1 MASVPP
7 QNPSNNS
14 VSPTVRPSVNPPAPG
29 TVVGGKPGDKVVLT
43 AKPGEQP
50 AVAEMPLVP
59 PDETIWEKYAP
70 NGEPIVSG
78 LASFL
83 SHGLMLLVILVG
95 VAWLFNRTPDP
106 VEELEPV
113 EIGNGEEGGGGG
125 STEGSGL
132 APGNLT
138 RPMDEVKS
146 LDQDKTQPSKTLPED
161 EATVKAS
168 TLPTIKDDPL
178 ANAFI
183 EKVKSKP
190 NMANLGPV
198 LKDALEGLAG
208 KGQGGSGRGGGEGTG
223 VGKGKG
229 SGTGDGTGKTNR
241 RGRRALRW
249 DLVFTTNDA
258 RHYLQQLDAL
268 GAVVAVPDRSGK
280 LMTIRDLKARPA
292 KPQYEDVKA
301 MNRIYWVDYSRE
313 SADSVASELALDIVP
328 SAVVA
333 FFPQDLEADLLK
345 KELAF
350 RGRKEED
357 IEYTRFS
364 ITFSGGK
371 AAIKVTEQQPFPGR

>member
-1 MASVPP
+1 MPPTEPDKPNNEPASP
-7 QNPSNNS
+7 N
-14 VSPTVRPSVNPPAPG
+14 VRPSVNPPAPG
-29 TVVGGKPGDKVVLT
+29 SIGGKPGDKNVIS
-43 AKPGEQP
+43 AKPGDPQ
-50 AVAEMPLVP
+50 AAQDMPLVP
-59 PDETIWEKYAP
+59 PDETIWQKYAP

-83 SHGLMLLVILVG
+83 LHIALPALIMILAMFVF
-95 VAWLFNRTPDP
+95 AKTPEAI
-106 VEELEPV
+106 EELEPV

-146 LDQDKTQPSKTLPED
+146 LDQDKAQPMKTLPED

-168 TLPTIKDDPL
+168 TTQTIPDDPL
-178 ANAFI
+178 ANAFV

-198 LKDALEGLAG
+198 LKDAMEGLAG
-208 KGQGGSGRGGGEGTG
+208 KGLGGSGRGGGEGTG
-223 VGKGKG
+223 VGKGRG
-229 SGTGDGTGKTNR
+229 SGKGDGTGRTNR
-241 RGRRALRW
+241 RGRRVLRW
-249 DLVFTTNDA
+249 EMVFTTNDA
-258 RHYLQQLDAL
+258 RHYLQQLDSL
-268 GAVVAVPDRSGK
+268 GAVVAVPDRTGK
-280 LMTIRDLKARPA
+280 LMTIRDLKSRPA

-301 MNRIYWVDYSRE
+301 MNRIYWVDDRRE
-313 SADSVASELALDIVP
+313 STDSIATELQLDLVP

-333 FFPQDLEADLLK
+333 FFPVSLEEELLK

-350 RGRKEED
+350 KGRKEED
-357 IEYTRFS
+357 IEYTRFA

-371 AAIKVTEQQPFPGR
+371 PVIKVTEQRPIPGR